1 MGGGGGGVQAQSRI
15 HRGNFLW
22 APKSDLYTLDE
33 ARKAIAAQQTTVQT
47 PATMQPAVPR
57 SDTPGKATGV
67 PAFVSQFMQS
77 KYRKAGVAIA
87 QPGNTQL
94 SGVSLLG
101 Q

>member
-1 MGGGGGGVQAQSRI
+1 MA
-15 HRGNFLW
+15 GN
-22 APKSDLYTLDE
+22 KLYTLDE
-33 ARKAIAAQQTTVQT
+33 ARQAIAAQQTTVQT

-57 SDTPGKATGV
+57 SDTPGKSTGV

-77 KYRKAGVAIA
+77 KYRKAGVAIT